1 MEPILPVSTPCRTCP
16 AIRPRASRQ
25 TAAFR
30 LATALALV
38 FGLMAGGAATA
49 PALAQSAPQTVPP
62 SAPQST
68 PQAAPQAFAPS
79 LSAPA
84 AFGYDLL
91 ADRAKA
97 LALAPYVPTPVEQ
110 PEVLERIDYD
120 AHWRIRFRPEATV
133 TVGKTP
139 VQFFHLGTYFRQ
151 PVKMFVTEGTTA
163 RKVTYDPAFFDMP
176 ADSPARALTR
186 GTGFAGF
193 RLMRPDLRSDWISF
207 LGAAY
212 FRTDGALR
220 QYGQSA
226 RALALDTGLPTP
238 EEFPRFTEFY
248 IGEEPDGRVVIHALM
263 DGPRV
268 TGALRMVM
276 SNVEG
281 QGQVM
286 DIDSRLFF
294 REAVERLGVGPLTS
308 MFWYSETNRVQATD
322 WRPEVHD
329 TDGLMMVTGTGEQIW
344 RPLNNPDRV
353 VTSSFFDENP
363 RGFGL
368 VQRDRTFENYQ
379 DDGVFYDRRPS
390 VWVEPTHGWGKG
402 AVQLVEIPTDDE
414 IYDNIVAFWNPAQKP
429 QAGTEL
435 QFGYRLHWVDQAPV
449 PMQVARTVATRLGH
463 GGVPGQA
470 RPQDLIKVVIDFEG
484 PALKGLGQQ
493 DGVKPQVSGPEGV
506 EIVNAYTLP
515 VVGSDRWRLIFDVR
529 TPAGIDT
536 VDLRAWLSREG
547 APLTE
552 TWLGQLH
559 PAQAGAQIAARF

>member
-1 MEPILPVSTPCRTCP
+1 MEPALPLPF
-16 AIRPRASRQ
+16 RPLSAALTLAAALMAAAPGLAQQ
-25 TAAFR
+25 TAAPFVPV
-30 LATALALV
+30 L
-38 FGLMAGGAATA
+38 GA
-49 PALAQSAPQTVPP
+49 PAPFS
-62 SAPQST
+62 
-68 PQAAPQAFAPS
+68 FE
-79 LSAPA
+79 
-84 AFGYDLL
+84 LL

-110 PEVLERIDYD
+110 PEVLEKIDYD

-133 TVGKTP
+133 MAGKTP

-151 PVKMFVTEGTTA
+151 PVKMFITTGDTA
-163 RKVTYDPAFFDMP
+163 QKVTYDPGFFDMP
-176 ADSPARALTR
+176 EDSPARGLTR
-186 GTGFAGF
+186 GAGFAGF
-193 RLMRPDLRSDWISF
+193 RIMRPDLKSDWISF

-248 IGEEPDGRVVIHALM
+248 IGEAEDGRVLIHALM

-268 TGALRMVM
+268 AGAYRMAI
-276 SNVEG
+276 SHVEG

-286 DIDSRLFF
+286 EIDSRLFF
-294 REAVERLGVGPLTS
+294 RAAVERLGVAPLTS
-308 MFWYSETNRVQATD
+308 MFWYSETNRYQATD

-329 TDGLMMVTGTGEQIW
+329 TDGLMLLTGAGEQIW

-353 VTSSFFDENP
+353 VTSSFADENP

-368 VQRDRTFENYQ
+368 VQRDRAFASYE
-379 DDGVFYDRRPS
+379 DDGVFYDRRPA

-414 IYDNIVAFWNPAQKP
+414 IYDNIVAFWNPAEPP
-429 QAGTEL
+429 QAGSERA
-435 QFGYRLHWVDQAPV
+435 FGYRLHWVDQVPV
-449 PMQVARTVATRLGH
+449 GGALARTVATRYAH
-463 GGVPGQA
+463 GGVPGQP
-470 RPQDLIKVVIDFEG
+470 RPADLTKVVIDFEG
-484 PALKGLGQQ
+484 PAVKGLGQQ
-493 DGVKPQVSGPEGV
+493 DGVTPEVTAPAGV
-506 EIVNAYTLP
+506 EIVNPYALP
-515 VVGSDRWRLIFDVR
+515 VVGTDRWRLIFDVR
-529 TPAGIDT
+529 APAGTDT
-536 VDLRAWLSREG
+536 LDLRAYLSRDG

-559 PAQAGAQIAARF
+559 PAQLHGYFR